1 MWIKCNIGE
10 VEGKLAIDDEVIK
23 QIEKNCEEELSTGI
37 ERTYNKYKKKK
48 IDIFNINK
56 NIRSN
61 FKEKNTSVNPIVN
74 TKLKVNLKMKII
86 GSGTI
91 EKSY

>member
-1 MWIKCNIGE
+1 MSK
-10 VEGKLAIDDEVIK
+10 
-23 QIEKNCEEELSTGI
+23 GI